1 MLDAVL
7 GKVAAL
13 KRAAEP
19 EQSRGISG
27 CYDAVRIRNGVKL
40 GFAAGQQG
48 GIRKNKTAVGGICNI
63 VSAGIGVVFKE
74 INIRILGEMR
84 NERVGGN
91 H

>member
-48 GIRKNKTAVGGICNI
+48 GIRKNKCNI

>member
-19 EQSRGISG
+19 EQSGGISG

-63 VSAGIGVVFKE
+63 VSADIGVKE

>member
-19 EQSRGISG
+19 EQSGGISG

-48 GIRKNKTAVGGICNI
+48 GIRKTKLP
-63 VSAGIGVVFKE
+63 SAEYVTSYPPASVLYLKK
-74 INIRILGEMR
+74 
-84 NERVGGN
+84 
-91 H
+91 